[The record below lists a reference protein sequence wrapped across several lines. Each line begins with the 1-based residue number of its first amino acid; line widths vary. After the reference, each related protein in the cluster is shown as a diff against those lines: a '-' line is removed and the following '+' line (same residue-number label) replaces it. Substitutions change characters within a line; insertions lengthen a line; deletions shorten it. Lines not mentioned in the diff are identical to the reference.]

1 VPRLDRADTQGLVK
15 ALESPSGIVRDLA
28 QQQLAWRKDLA
39 ATPALERLAASGAR
53 PQTRAQALWSLHSIG
68 AITPAAVHRALQDD
82 HAGVRR
88 QAVRLSELFPG
99 SNPEMLERVARLVGD
114 ADAGVRLQVAC
125 SLGEWKQP
133 AAGVAL
139 ARLLRA
145 DDDRFIRAAAM
156 SSALPHADT
165 LIAELRAS
173 GRGDDPLLIEIATVT
188 ENAKALASLLTG
200 IAGPAGAGGAG

>member
-1 VPRLDRADTQGLVK
+1 
-15 ALESPSGIVRDLA
+15 
-28 QQQLAWRKDLA
+28 
-39 ATPALERLAASGAR
+39 
-53 PQTRAQALWSLHSIG
+53 
-68 AITPAAVHRALQDD
+68 
-82 HAGVRR
+82 
-88 QAVRLSELFPG
+88 
-99 SNPEMLERVARLVGD
+99 M
-114 ADAGVRLQVAC
+114 QVAY
-125 SLGEWKQP
+125 SLGVWKQP

-165 LIAELRAS
+165 LIARLGAS

-200 IAGPAGAGGAG
+200 IAASQGRQGAAPRFNALG